1 VPEQPH
7 AADPIQP
14 AHTEPSAVL
23 DPATVRAA
31 IWDAVRTCT
40 DPVYRGDPPLTPAP
54 IIYAARTALQGRFPD
69 LTGAVLGSAVHR
81 ELVAVLRELGRLQGP
96 DNRGQLIADL
106 MEENRQL
113 KEAAGRLE
121 DRETQETQETVGR
134 WADDSFGRPANG
146 IGGRIL
152 KLIEEA
158 SEAAAAHGHSRE
170 EIRLAVDSGFPKD
183 IPPGGRRSDLGKL
196 PEELSDVDIVLDTIF
211 HSSGIDRQAVKDR
224 KMTRNRARVWGKT
237 LDGCGQHTK
246 EAEL

>member
-1 VPEQPH
+1 MKDQ
-7 AADPIQP
+7 
-14 AHTEPSAVL
+14 PSAVL

-40 DPVYRGDPPLTPAP
+40 DPVYRGGPPLTPAP
-54 IIYAARTALQGRFPD
+54 IIYAARTALQQRFPD
-69 LTGAVLGSAVHR
+69 LGGAVIGAAVHR
-81 ELVAVLRELGRLQGP
+81 ELVAILRDLGGLQGP

-121 DRETQETQETVGR
+121 GRETQETVGR

>member
-1 VPEQPH
+1 MKDQLS
-7 AADPIQP
+7 D
-14 AHTEPSAVL
+14 VL

-54 IIYAARTALQGRFPD
+54 IIYAARTALQQRFPD
-69 LTGAVLGSAVHR
+69 LGGAVIGAAVHR
-81 ELVAVLRELGRLQGP
+81 EMVAILRDLGG
-96 DNRGQLIADL
+96 L

-113 KEAAGRLE
+113 KDAARRYYHADGTYEVLGSAEEVVRRRIEAAGRLE
-121 DRETQETQETVGR
+121 GRETQETVGR